1 MISDTDI
8 HLHINGPAKG
18 LVTPSSGSFSALPV
32 LLAETRINGILARP
46 STQIPLFAGRNTT
59 HNTIMSIIYNAITAP
74 ITTAL
79 SLSNS
84 AVGLASDAVL
94 SVGSVVASSKYSPLV
109 GVVERSVVG
118 ILEEQVKYGRL
129 TLVLPDGRVWTSGAG
144 EDARSEVVKGEG
156 HGRKEKAERSENTP
170 RRNTPAVSTFD
181 VDSSSDDDRS
191 SSRLASSFASTAT
204 LVGSSSTPVASSFK
218 LAEMTGSGDAASS
231 ASVPFTGVNITADLK
246 PTETGEG
253 PHVIVRIHW
262 STFFL
267 RILLSGD
274 LGFAE
279 SYMAGECSIETTRNP
294 SQLLSPTYYSSSIL
308 DPSSPLL
315 EGSSL
320 IDLFQL
326 IIRSDHPGA
335 ISAPGRTAQKKRDA
349 LNAGGISAG
358 LQSLPAAVFSVLGRW
373 TTNSRIVNSV
383 RNSVGNIRAHYDI
396 SNR

>member
-1 MISDTDI
+1 
-8 HLHINGPAKG
+8 
-18 LVTPSSGSFSALPV
+18 
-32 LLAETRINGILARP
+32 
-46 STQIPLFAGRNTT
+46 
-59 HNTIMSIIYNAITAP
+59 MSIIYNAITAP

-109 GVVERSVVG
+109 SVVERSVVR

-129 TLVLPDGRVWTSGAG
+129 TLVLPDGRVWTSGATEG
-144 EDARSEVVKGEG
+144 NEREVQSQREEY
-156 HGRKEKAERSENTP
+156 GRTPERSENTT
-170 RRNTPAVSTFD
+170 RRSTSTGAAFD
-181 VDSSSDDDRS
+181 LDSSDDDRS
-191 SSRLASSFASTAT
+191 SSRLASSFASTST
-204 LVGSSSTPVASSFK
+204 LISSSSTPLPSSLK
-218 LAEMTGSGDAASS
+218 LAEFTGAGAGETS
-231 ASVPFTGVNITADLK
+231 ASVPFTGVSITADLK
-246 PTETGEG
+246 PVEVEEG
-253 PHVIVRIHW
+253 PHVTVRIHS

-279 SYMAGECSIETTRNP
+279 AYMAGECSIETTRNP
-294 SQLLSPTYYSSSIL
+294 SQLLSPTYYSKSIL

-320 IDLFQL
+320 LDLFQL

-335 ISAPGRTAQKKRDA
+335 LSAPGQTAQKKRDA

>member
-1 MISDTDI
+1 
-8 HLHINGPAKG
+8 
-18 LVTPSSGSFSALPV
+18 
-32 LLAETRINGILARP
+32 
-46 STQIPLFAGRNTT
+46 
-59 HNTIMSIIYNAITAP
+59 MSIIYNAITAP

-94 SVGSVVASSKYSPLV
+94 SVGSVVASSRYSPLV
-109 GVVERSVVG
+109 GVVERSVVR

-129 TLVLPDGRVWTSGAG
+129 TLVLPDGRVWTSGASEGDDG
-144 EDARSEVVKGEG
+144 EADVKQEDY
-156 HGRKEKAERSENTP
+156 RRTEKTERSENTT
-170 RRNTPAVSTFD
+170 RRNTPAVPTFD
-181 VDSSSDDDRS
+181 ADSSSDDDRS

-204 LVGSSSTPVASSFK
+204 LVSGSSTPIASSFK
-218 LAEMTGSGDAASS
+218 LAELTRAGEASSS

-253 PHVIVRIHW
+253 PHVIVRIHS

-320 IDLFQL
+320 VDLFQL

-349 LNAGGISAG
+349 LNAGGFSAG